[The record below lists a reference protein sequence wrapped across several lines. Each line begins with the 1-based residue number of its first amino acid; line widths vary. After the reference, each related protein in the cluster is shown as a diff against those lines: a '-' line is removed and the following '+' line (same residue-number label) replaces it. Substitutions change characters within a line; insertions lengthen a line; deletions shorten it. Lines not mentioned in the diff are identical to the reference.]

1 MAAMSTLPSPHA
13 QTAAATTAGL
23 PRRAL
28 AWMLGAD
35 ALLSFAP
42 VLVLGAA
49 IGWPASLDLPAAQ
62 QMQRLLAAPE
72 AVAWGYGLYL
82 MYSLLIAPV
91 MIGLAMRCAG
101 GLHSWAGATVAAFAT
116 LSALA
121 RALGILRWLTV
132 MPALAAAHARADASS
147 RSQLEQLFE
156 ALNAYGGGIGELL
169 GVSLFMAIA
178 LGTLGWSAWRRAA
191 MPRWLAGSAIAVAAI
206 LAALFTP
213 ALGGPEWMPMAVAV
227 SALALWMLAAA
238 LWLARE
244 QDPGHP
250 RRRGR

>member
-1 MAAMSTLPSPHA
+1 MSPSASYALPHNDPQPGAASATADSP
-13 QTAAATTAGL
+13 
-23 PRRAL
+23 RKAL
-28 AWMLGAD
+28 AWLLGAD

-62 QMQRLLAAPE
+62 QMQRILAAPE

-82 MYSLLIAPV
+82 LYSLLIAPV
-91 MIGLAMRCAG
+91 MIGLALRCAG
-101 GLHSWAGATVAAFAT
+101 GLHSWAGATVVAFAT

-132 MPALAAAHARADASS
+132 MPALAAAHAVGDAATRA
-147 RSQLEQLFE
+147 QLEQLFE
-156 ALNAYGGGIGELL
+156 AFNAYGGGIGELL

-178 LGTLGWSAWRRAA
+178 LGTLGFSAWRRAT

-206 LAALFTP
+206 LGALFTP
-213 ALGGPEWMPMAVAV
+213 ALGGPEWMPMAIAV
-227 SALALWMLAAA
+227 PALSLWMLAAA
-238 LWLARE
+238 VWLAR
-244 QDPGHP
+244 Q
-250 RRRGR
+250 RG